1 MSQQQQQS
9 QQQFA
14 LYFPRV
20 GSFAT
25 ANDVIN
31 VLNCLGVLKVMRI
44 DFAPIGK
51 PAGYMANMGTDEYKS
66 AFVHF
71 HNGQIIGRDDQ
82 SHRTLQLIW
91 SGVSYRFAFSDNT
104 YWKIMKAI
112 NPIPNTHLNMHQMA
126 EYSRQL
132 ELRVATLETQ
142 LFSLSRIV
150 QDLVQKEEKNGEKD
164 EEDEWMPNMEL
175 SELLTDVTDLAKH
188 QVDQH

>member
-1 MSQQQQQS
+1 MSQIQQIAEFS
-9 QQQFA
+9 

-20 GSFAT
+20 ESHVNAS
-25 ANDVIN
+25 NI
-31 VLNCLGVLKVMRI
+31 LGVLNTLGFLNVMRI

-91 SGVSYRFAFSDNT
+91 SGVPYRFAFSDNT

-112 NPIPNTHLNMHQMA
+112 NPIPNTYLNMHQMA

-142 LFSLSRIV
+142 LFSLSRIM
-150 QDLVQKEEKNGEKD
+150 QDFVQKEEKK
-164 EEDEWMPNMEL
+164 EDEWMPNMEL

-188 QVDQH
+188 QVDQHK